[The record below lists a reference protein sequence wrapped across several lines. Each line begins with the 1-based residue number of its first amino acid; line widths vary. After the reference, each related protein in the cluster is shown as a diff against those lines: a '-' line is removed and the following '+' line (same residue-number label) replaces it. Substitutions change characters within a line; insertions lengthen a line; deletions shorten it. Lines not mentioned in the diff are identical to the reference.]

1 MKKAFTMVEVIIVVV
16 ILGVIASLAIPRMS
30 GNTEQAIASEAFSL
44 LETMHAAQKRYEL
57 EHGTGV
63 FTANCALLD
72 VDVAPKNF
80 GAPTCAATGNVQMT
94 RNGAG
99 GYTVAKSIA
108 GVFSCAGCPANIRL
122 PN

>member
-1 MKKAFTMVEVIIVVV
+1 MTKAFTIIEVIIVVV
-16 ILGVIASLAIPRMS
+16 ILGVVATLAIPRMT

-44 LETMHAAQKRYEL
+44 LETLHAAQKRYEL
-57 EHGTGV
+57 EHGTGS
-63 FTANCALLD
+63 FAANCALLD
-72 VDVAPKNF
+72 VDIVPKNF
-80 GAPTCAATGNVQMT
+80 GAPTCAGTGNVQMT
-94 RNGAG
+94 RNGG